1 MLEAARCRISGGAF
15 ITLAAA
21 LRCRKTTLATL
32 TLSHNPLTD
41 KSVVAVRSLLLTA
54 SSDGGALGVVDLFG
68 CLFGVHGAAQLVM
81 TAARC
86 HKLRHLDV
94 SGDVDVWRGQ
104 GRGSA
109 SSAGVGLDVS
119 GSVDA
124 TEYRLQLDGLA
135 AALEHPETQDALF
148 NMPGATVALA
158 VYQWGAPDQQ
168 QVLVGWTDMSGPSE
182 LLQVTARLRSAD
194 VRFTDPYT
202 GLGAAMRFGAAMLAQ
217 RGDCWRH
224 TLDISGDGPSNAGP
238 HPDTVAM
245 DTQAQITVN
254 ALVINPNGRD
264 NVTKDLTSTRTLLD
278 HYRTHVLRGSGAFAE
293 TAQSFADFE
302 AAMARKLLRE
312 LRPPALSQLG
322 AAAGVTLA
330 GSVDIADLIGPI
342 ALDAAQ

>member
-1 MLEAARCRISGGAF
+1 MGRFATVLMGTACLWGAPAQAVCR
-15 ITLAAA
+15 LALA
-21 LRCRKTTLATL
+21 L
-32 TLSHNPLTD
+32 
-41 KSVVAVRSLLLTA
+41 
-54 SSDGGALGVVDLFG
+54 
-68 CLFGVHGAAQLVM
+68 
-81 TAARC
+81 
-86 HKLRHLDV
+86 
-94 SGDVDVWRGQ
+94 
-104 GRGSA
+104 
-109 SSAGVGLDVS
+109 GLDVS

-148 NMPGATVALA
+148 NMPGVTVALA